1 MQNRIIKIDGKS
13 VPEIRFAGFTDAWEV
28 TKIDSESDQ

>member
-13 VPEIRFAGFTDAWEV
+13 VPEIRFAGFTDYRCLGGD
-28 TKIDSESDQ
+28 KD